1 MTILKKRRSHSRSFK
16 FWQGLFLLVILF
28 LFVAVIPVT
37 QSQSASEF
45 HAQVWS
51 KTGAQAQSKAQLQS
65 RDQAQP
71 LKRYEFSDQYM
82 GTTFKITFYAPGD
95 SIAKAA
101 SERAFQHTDELNSIL
116 SDYEP
121 ASNLNR
127 LSEQSGSPEFFQVD
141 STLFRVISKAQ
152 AVAGETG
159 GAFDITVGP
168 FVKLWRNIRR
178 AETPE
183 LPSDRQLRRIR
194 KRVGFWHLKIDSSST
209 AIALT
214 RPRMQLDLG
223 GIAKGYTADQ
233 ILQVLQNFGIRSAL
247 IDAGGDI
254 RLGDPPPGKESWKI
268 RIPGHAEKGQRRWIT
283 LGLANCAIATSG
295 DLFQY
300 VRIDGERYSHIINPR
315 TGLGLTDQLMVTI
328 VAPNGITADSY
339 ASAASVMGTADA
351 VSFIESK
358 PDFALRIEYKKS
370 NGDDIGVKK
379 TGTFDQ
385 FTID

>member
-1 MTILKKRRSHSRSFK
+1 
-16 FWQGLFLLVILF
+16 
-28 LFVAVIPVT
+28 
-37 QSQSASEF
+37 
-45 HAQVWS
+45 
-51 KTGAQAQSKAQLQS
+51 
-65 RDQAQP
+65 
-71 LKRYEFSDQYM
+71 
-82 GTTFKITFYAPGD
+82 
-95 SIAKAA
+95 
-101 SERAFQHTDELNSIL
+101 
-116 SDYEP
+116 
-121 ASNLNR
+121 NLNR

-358 PDFALRIEYKKS
+358 PDFALRIEYKK
-370 NGDDIGVKK
+370 
-379 TGTFDQ
+379 
-385 FTID
+385 